1 MINVS
6 ELIDDPDFAQAYTGV
21 RITGQWVDGDF
32 VKTETSISFYGP
44 VIAASIHDINM
55 VPEGDRVAGMMT
67 FLTKADNP
75 FYVSQA
81 SDSYEGISDYLI
93 WRGDRYKLVQ
103 VMPLHDY
110 GFVKGIGARIGGA

>member
-6 ELIDDPDFAQAYTGV
+6 EIIVDPDFAQPYTGK
-21 RITGQWVDGDF
+21 RITGEWADGDF
-32 VKTETSISFYGP
+32 IKSETTISFYGP
-44 VIAASIHDINM
+44 IIATSTRDIEM

-67 FLTKADNP
+67 FLTTADNP
-75 FYVSQA
+75 FYISQS

-103 VMPLHDY
+103 VLPLYDY